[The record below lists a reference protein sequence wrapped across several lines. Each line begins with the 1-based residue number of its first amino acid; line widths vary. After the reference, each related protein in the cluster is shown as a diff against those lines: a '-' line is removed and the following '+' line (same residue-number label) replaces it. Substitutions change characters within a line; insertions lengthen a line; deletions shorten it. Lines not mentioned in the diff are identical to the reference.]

1 MAVQQRDA
9 PLETL
14 QNAAAATGNGT
25 PIDMRG
31 FDYLVVDVTGT
42 FVGTVTFEGSIDS
55 TTGSDGNYFAV
66 GLKTAADGAAVTTAT
81 AAGAFKLPPDMGG
94 LAYFRARVSAYTSG
108 AITVKSRK
116 SYD

>member
-25 PIDMRG
+25 PIDVRG
-31 FDYLVVDVTGT
+31 CDILVLDVTGA

-55 TTGSDGNYFAV
+55 TTGSDGNFFAV
-66 GLKTAADGAAVTTAT
+66 GMKTMADGAAVTTTT
-81 AAGAFKLPPDMGG
+81 AAGAFKMPFDAGA
-94 LAYFRARVSAYTSG
+94 LAYFRARVSAWTSG
-108 AITVKSRK
+108 TITVKSRK